1 MKDTSEL
8 ENQLREYGKKNIL
21 IVDTKKNYNLEQI
34 LNKVGYSATMVTSEK
49 AALQT
54 FFDTP
59 FDIILSE
66 IFFEDGDFSVENFY
80 DLIPKLKVIDEK
92 ALFMGMTTEKKNIS
106 RMGNKDIISNRPKI
120 DEYLWRPFEREDFY
134 KKIKALIKRRD
145 EEVLDSQVRFM
156 VRLNDWQ
163 TYESRVS
170 VGKLSDKRHRLT
182 HFTNYFHDRI
192 SMNAGM
198 VHPSF
203 ATDCATGIIT
213 NINPDRKYGEVKEV
227 GVANEYSHKEVFESG
242 HQAYYIKK
250 FEDTSNVTQHREDLK
265 LFLNYNKLNKGNE
278 FKLPNLIFSCP
289 SIPKDR
295 RESLEKLVDAEDNQ
309 LLSLPSRHRQVI
321 CEVTIGPS
329 IGYVFKKLN
338 EQINVVTLTNK
349 QRNWYSN
356 ILNLIMEV
364 NINELNVWQN
374 NTELLNGVTERSIKN
389 KLISGY
395 KENMIDAITDFNHY
409 NISNDKDPNRLTEK
423 DFNNFKESL
432 SLFDNLTNR
441 DINLFSRNL
450 DNSPGNSGWD
460 MRRVNVGIKELLH
473 NFGLKKHDKYPG
485 GYLPQINR
493 KIKQNIQRKFAHW
506 DQAFKNSHILEDL
519 FHIIDS
525 YEFNIKKDNSG
536 NPPHKSLGKRLYH
549 YTNFMKGV
557 NDRLNNFEDND
568 PKFWLDFLLMG
579 YYRNLRKRNLFI
591 TKYAVRNE
599 ELFKNNKINKQT
611 YDNKIQEHKSQMMHY
626 GQMAKQY
633 AFIGCD
639 FFKKSRSKYFS
650 KNKTTIKMLS
660 TPSLSN
666 TSLEKATE
674 DVTTNSLK
682 GIAPSTKAKLE
693 YMDGLQDSNNEKDKE
708 ISNYFRNLYSV
719 ASKISRSN
727 NINFDKLKR

>member
-1 MKDTSEL
+1 MKNTLNL
-8 ENQLREYGKKNIL
+8 EEKLREYGKKNIL
-21 IVDTKKNYNLEQI
+21 IVDTKKNYNIEQV
-34 LNKVGYSATMVTSEK
+34 LNQIGYSATMVTSEK
-49 AALQT
+49 EALQT

-66 IFFEDGDFSVENFY
+66 IFFEGGDFSVETFY

-92 ALFMGMTTEKKNIS
+92 ALFMGMTNENKNIKK
-106 RMGNKDIISNRPKI
+106 MGDKDLISNRPKI
-120 DEYLWRPFEREDFY
+120 DEYLWRPFDRVDFY
-134 KKIKALIKRRD
+134 QKIKTLIKKRN

-163 TYESRVS
+163 NYENRVS
-170 VGKLSDKRHRLT
+170 VGKKSDKRNRLT

-192 SMNAGM
+192 SSNSGI
-198 VHPSF
+198 VHPTF

-213 NINPDRKYGEVKEV
+213 NINPDRKYGEVKSI
-227 GVANEYSHKEVFESG
+227 GTSNEYATQEVFEVG
-242 HQAYYIKK
+242 HRAYYIKK

-265 LFLNYNKLNKGNE
+265 LFSNYNKLNKGNK

-295 RESLEKLVDAEDNQ
+295 RESLEKLVDAEDNH

-321 CEVTIGPS
+321 CEMTIGPT
-329 IGYVFKKLN
+329 IGYIFKKLN

-356 ILNLIMEV
+356 ILNSIMEV
-364 NINELNVWQN
+364 NIDELNVWQN
-374 NTELLNGVTERSIKN
+374 NTEILNGLTERSIKN

-395 KENMIDAITDFNHY
+395 KEHLMDSITDFNQY
-409 NISNDKDPNRLTEK
+409 NVSNDKDPNRLTEK
-423 DFNNFKESL
+423 DVNNFKESL
-432 SLFDNLTNR
+432 SLFDKLTNR
-441 DINLFSRNL
+441 DIDLFSRNL

-485 GYLPQINR
+485 GYLPQIN
-493 KIKQNIQRKFAHW
+493 KNTKKNIQRKFAHW
-506 DQAFKNSHILEDL
+506 DQAFKNSHILEDV

-525 YEFNIKKDNSG
+525 YEVNIKKT
-536 NPPHKSLGKRLYH
+536 PHESLGKRLDH
-549 YTNFMKGV
+549 YTNFMEGV
-557 NDRLNNFEDND
+557 NNRLNNFDDND

-599 ELFKNNKINKQT
+599 ELFKNNRINKQT
-611 YDNKIQEHKSQMMHY
+611 YDDKVQEHKSQMRHY

-650 KNKTTIKMLS
+650 KNKETIKRLS
-660 TPSLSN
+660 TPSSSN
-666 TSLEKATE
+666 TTLEKATE
-674 DVTTNSLK
+674 GVYRNSLK
-682 GIAPSTKAKLE
+682 GIAPATKAKFDF
-693 YMDGLQDSNNEKDKE
+693 MNTLQDSNNEKDKQ
-708 ISNYFRNLYSV
+708 ISNYFRNLYTV

-727 NINFDKLKR
+727 NINFDKLNL